1 MSNGTPPVPGAAP
14 QKKKGLPA
22 LAWVAIGC
30 GGLMVVGI
38 VLFFLLGAF
47 VFSKGKEV
55 LEDATGSGSISDFV
69 EDMQEN
75 PTRTA
80 AETMIRLN
88 PELDILSTDE
98 SAGTITFR
106 NSRTGEEATLNFED
120 IAEGRFSMTTDEGDF
135 TVNASEAEEGG
146 GVVFTGPQGETRF
159 GASADLSDVPDW
171 VPGYPGS
178 EDLQGTMQSTS
189 AEGLMGAFSAKTTDD
204 AQTVVD
210 YFKKLFEERGYKIG
224 AESMTRTGEGAFG
237 AVNGESVEDGRM
249 VNVVVI
255 ENVNDG
261 ETVVTVNYTSKT
273 D

>member
-1 MSNGTPPVPGAAP
+1 MASETPPVPGSAP
-14 QKKKGLPA
+14 PKKGLPA

-30 GGLMVVGI
+30 GGLIIVGI
-38 VLFFLLGAF
+38 VLFFLLALF

-55 LEDATGSGSISDFV
+55 IEDATGSGSISDFV

-88 PELDILSTDE
+88 PELELVSTND

-106 NSRTGEEATLNFED
+106 NTRTGEEATLNFED
-120 IAEGRFSMTTDEGDF
+120 IAEGRFSMTTDEGEF
-135 TVNASEAEEGG
+135 TVNATEAEEGG
-146 GVVFTGPQGETRF
+146 GVVFSGPQGETRF

-171 VPGYPGS
+171 VPSYPGS
-178 EDLQGTMQSTS
+178 ENLQGTMQSTS
-189 AEGLMGAFSAKTTDD
+189 AEGLMGAFSAKTSDD
-204 AQTVVD
+204 AQKVVD
-210 YFKKLFEERGYKIG
+210 YFKNLFEERGFKIG

-237 AVNGESVEDGRM
+237 AVNGEWVEEGRV

-255 ENVNDG
+255 ENAADG
-261 ETVVTVNYTSKT
+261 ETVVTINYTSKT